1 MAGDLETQVAIV
13 GAGPAGLVLS
23 HLLDREGIASV
34 VLEQR
39 SRSHVENRVR
49 AGVLEQGSTDLLI
62 ETGVGARMLAEGAV
76 HEGIN
81 LQFDG
86 ERHRI
91 DFTKLTGGRRIT
103 VYGQQE
109 VVKDL
114 IAARLGAGGTVLFE
128 AADVGVHGVT
138 GERAWVTFR
147 HAGAEREVACD
158 IVAGCDGFH
167 GVCRRTIPPGVLTE
181 FRRDYPFGWLGVLAT
196 VAPSTDELI
205 YAFHRRGFAL
215 HSLRSPELS
224 RLYVQV
230 DPHDDIED
238 WPDRRIW
245 EELQVRLASPGW
257 TLTEGPIVEKAITAM
272 RSYVCEPMQFGRLYL
287 AGDAAHIV
295 PPTGAKGMNLAIADV
310 TVLARALAS
319 WFHRGDPA
327 GLDAYSEQCLGRVW
341 RVQDFSNT
349 MTELL
354 HVGAD
359 GDPFAARVQRAR
371 QRYLAG
377 SAAMQHTIAEN
388 YVGLPIG

>member
-1 MAGDLETQVAIV
+1 MTASIETQVGIV

-23 HLLDREGIASV
+23 HLLHQEGIDSV

-39 SRSHVENRVR
+39 SRSHVETRIR
-49 AGVLEQGSTDLLI
+49 AGVLEQGSTDLLL

-76 HEGIN
+76 HDGVN

-91 DFTKLTGGRRIT
+91 DLAKLTGGRRIT

-114 IAARLGAGGTVLFE
+114 IAVRLDAGGTILFE
-128 AADVGVHGVT
+128 ATDVTPNDVHGDHPSI
-138 GERAWVTFR
+138 TFR
-147 HAGAEREVACD
+147 HDGADHELACHV
-158 IVAGCDGFH
+158 VAGCDGFH
-167 GVCRRTIPPGVLTE
+167 GVCRGAIPADVLTE
-181 FRRDYPFGWLGVLAT
+181 FEREYPFGWLGILAS
-196 VAPSTDELI
+196 VSPSTDELI
-205 YAFHRRGFAL
+205 YAFHPRGFAL

-230 DPHDDIED
+230 DPHDDIAN
-238 WPDRRIW
+238 WPDERIW

-257 TLTEGPIVEKAITAM
+257 TLHEGPIVEKAITAM
-272 RSYVCEPMQFGRLYL
+272 RSYVCEPMQYGRLYL

-310 TVLARALAS
+310 TILARALAD
-319 WFHRGDPA
+319 WFHRGERW
-327 GLDAYSEQCLGRVW
+327 GLDGYSEHCLKRVW

-349 MTELL
+349 MTELM
-354 HVGAD
+354 HVLPER
-359 GDPFAARVQRAR
+359 DPFASRVQRAR
-371 QRYLAG
+371 QRYVAT
-377 SAAMQHTIAEN
+377 SAAMQHTFAEN
-388 YVGLPIG
+388 YVGLPLA